1 MILLSVVSKAIS
13 LVPKNDPA
21 VVKLCEPVIA
31 AFFTIWHGENS
42 KLGVNIAVARVEV
55 VHASDKL

>member
-1 MILLSVVSKAIS
+1 MILLSVVSKEIS

-31 AFFTIWHGENS
+31 AFLPSGMV
-42 KLGVNIAVARVEV
+42 KIANLA
-55 VHASDKL
+55 